1 MRLPLRNRR
10 VIGGILLLQMK
21 GVSVEFGLRLRC
33 TQSRTQSGDS
43 AGDKPL
49 RANRRL
55 GKGSG
60 GKATGDPNLYV
71 VSQRSGR
78 MPKLGRHNSNNR
90 VQVSVEAEAGS

>member
-1 MRLPLRNRR
+1 MRLPLRDRR
-10 VIGGILLLQMK
+10 VIGRILLLRMK
-21 GVSVEFGLRLRC
+21 GVSIEFALRLRC
-33 TQSRTQSGDS
+33 AQPRTQAGDS
-43 AGDKPL
+43 AGDKSL
-49 RANRRL
+49 RADRRL

-60 GKATGDPNLYV
+60 GKATGNPNLHG